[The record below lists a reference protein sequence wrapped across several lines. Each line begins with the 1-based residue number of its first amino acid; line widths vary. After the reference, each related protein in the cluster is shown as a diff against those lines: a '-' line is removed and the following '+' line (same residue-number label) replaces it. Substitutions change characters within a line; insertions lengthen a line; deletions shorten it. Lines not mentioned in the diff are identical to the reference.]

1 MKLISYL
8 SAAAFVGLGV
18 FLLALALDAGVL
30 GSYAA
35 TASVLI
41 VLGAVRDYSPR
52 RSHWE
57 PGQSRTTRF
66 PASSDRPSDRL
77 AA

>member
-1 MKLISYL
+1 MKTISFL
-8 SAAAFVGLGV
+8 SAAAFVALGV
-18 FLLALALDAGVL
+18 SFLAASFSASAL

-35 TASVLI
+35 AASVLI

-52 RSHWE
+52 RSYWE
-57 PGQSRTTRF
+57 PGQARTTRF
-66 PASSDRPSDRL
+66 PAAATQASDRM